1 MTNAR
6 MTHYQSLLL
15 TEQVSFAPPTIL
27 NPATLL
33 PEADKAPAHKCEEIL
48 AEETGIWPDFTDQ
61 HWPGEMTWFT
71 DGSSF
76 VVEGKRRAGAALV
89 D

>member
-15 TEQVSFAPPTIL
+15 TERVTFAAPTSL
-27 NPATLL
+27 NPAILL
-33 PEADKAPAHKCEEIL
+33 PEMDETPVHNCEEIL
-48 AEETGIWPDFTDQ
+48 AEETGIRPDLTDQ
-61 HWPGEMTWFT
+61 PWPGAATWFT
-71 DGSSF
+71 EGRSF
-76 VVEGKRRAGAALV
+76 VVEGKRRAGAAVV

>member
-1 MTNAR
+1 MHPQPIST
-6 MTHYQSLLL
+6 LLL
-15 TEQVSFAPPTIL
+15 YYLRLTRPLHI
-27 NPATLL
+27 
-33 PEADKAPAHKCEEIL
+33 KCEEIL
-48 AEETGIWPDFTDQ
+48 AEETRIWPDFTDQ